1 MHERIETLEYVDRL
15 KTQIFLQGRV
25 RYRGYAVDLGDRQW
39 YFFRA
44 LEPAYAF
51 ARAGRMAA
59 TVSSFAIHEATR
71 EVVFNPETG
80 LQEVTLQLLQCPID
94 VHERDR
100 DLVLAFATGMEENHS
115 QWPPKPHNRPGGDSA
130 RVVH

>member
-15 KTQIFLQGRV
+15 KAQIFLEGKV
-25 RYRGYAVDLGDRQW
+25 RYRGYAVDLGDGRW
-39 YFFRA
+39 YFFQA

-71 EVVFNPETG
+71 EIVFDPETG
-80 LQEVTLQLLQCPID
+80 RDEVTLQVLRCPID
-94 VHERDR
+94 VREHDR
-100 DLVLAFATGMEENHS
+100 DLVLAFATGLEEDRW
-115 QWPPKPHNRPGGDSA
+115 QWPPRLRNRSE
-130 RVVH
+130 R